1 MDIETIKIK
10 AVKAR
15 QLGGTVEIV
24 GAWVWVSFA
33 EKPSPEVRQALKD
46 EKFHWNRTR
55 QLWQYAGIKSGPSPA
70 DSWSLRQKYQAYQ
83 IDSDANLPVVR

>member
-1 MDIETIKIK
+1 MNIETLKIK

-24 GAWVWVSFA
+24 GAWVWVSFQ
-33 EKPSPEVRQALKD
+33 EKPSPEVRQALKS
-46 EKFHWNRTR
+46 ERFHWNKTR

-70 DSWSLRQKYQAYQ
+70 DSWSLRQKYGSVQVTDDPLAV
-83 IDSDANLPVVR
+83 SR